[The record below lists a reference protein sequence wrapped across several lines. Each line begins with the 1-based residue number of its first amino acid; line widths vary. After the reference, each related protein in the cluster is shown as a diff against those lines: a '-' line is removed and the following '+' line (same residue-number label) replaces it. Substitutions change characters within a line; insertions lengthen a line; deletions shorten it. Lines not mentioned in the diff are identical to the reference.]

1 MNCLTYALRKWWFV
15 GGYLLVR
22 RSQFSRVFNLKSW
35 HPLYWVPHFLHRDY
49 QHNITQYL
57 PTEEQKAEHQRLG
70 VWWAWL
76 HLWSFRGEVCGDDQ
90 PKEQA

>member
-35 HPLYWVPHFLHRDY
+35 HQIMISDS
-49 QHNITQYL
+49 NCT
-57 PTEEQKAEHQRLG
+57 ARLREMRRPGFRKSGRG
-70 VWWAWL
+70 VSGNPESNAAAAT
-76 HLWSFRGEVCGDDQ
+76 G
-90 PKEQA
+90 